1 MSRIAATFDRL
12 NSQGRKA
19 LIPFVTAGDP
29 RADVTLPLMHA
40 LVEAGADI
48 IELGMPFSDPMADGP
63 AIQLANERAL
73 AAGMT
78 LRKTL
83 QVVTEFRRTNN
94 DTPVVLMGYLNPVEW
109 MGYETFVGLAAE
121 AGVDG
126 LLMVDMPPEE
136 GAGLVPCAKAAG
148 LDLIY
153 LVTPTTTHER
163 FNAIVERATG
173 WIYYVSLK
181 GITGA
186 KTLNFEEVE
195 QKLDWMRQH
204 TDLPIC
210 VGFGISN
217 GDTAARVAKISSGVI
232 VGSALVRIV
241 EAQQSKSA
249 DEISSQVSQLL
260 GDMRSAMDR
269 P

>member
-1 MSRIAATFDRL
+1 MSGPL
-12 NSQGRKA
+12 
-19 LIPFVTAGDP
+19 AG
-29 RADVTLPLMHA
+29 
-40 LVEAGADI
+40 
-48 IELGMPFSDPMADGP
+48 
-63 AIQLANERAL
+63 
-73 AAGMT
+73 GMT

-83 QVVTEFRRTNN
+83 DVVAEFRKTNA

-136 GAGLVPCAKAAG
+136 GGGLVPHAQAAG

-186 KTLNFEEVE
+186 KTLNVEEVE
-195 QKLDWMRQH
+195 QKLDWMRGH

-210 VGFGISN
+210 VGFGISD
-217 GDTAARVAKISSGVI
+217 GETAARVAKVSSGVI

-241 EAQQSKSA
+241 EAQQSKGA